1 MNERIGSSDVTVA
14 DQTIGEFVASVA
26 SNEIPPGGGAAVAVA
41 GATGA
46 ALCEMV
52 CNLTIAADGFE
63 DVEAE
68 VSSARDD
75 VATHRERL
83 LELADEDSAA
93 IDDLFDAYAMSEGEG
108 RAESIQRATKRA
120 TEVPVETAEACLEV
134 LEHLRMVT
142 IEGKRSALADAGIGA
157 YLAHAALEASAFTAR
172 TNLATI
178 EDGEFAGE
186 MEGRVSEVERAG
198 EEALEQIEANLED
211 DF

>member
-1 MNERIGSSDVTVA
+1 MAI
-14 DQTIGEFVASVA
+14 
-26 SNEIPPGGGAAVAVA
+26 A

-63 DVEAE
+63 DVEDE
-68 VSSARDD
+68 VTSARDD

-93 IDDLFDAYAMSEGEG
+93 IGDLFDAYAMSEAEG
-108 RAESIQRATKRA
+108 RAEAIQRATMRA

-142 IEGKRSALADAGIGA
+142 IEGKRSALADGGIGA
-157 YLAHAALEASAFTAR
+157 HLAHSALKASAFTAR
-172 TNLATI
+172 VNLATI
-178 EDGEFAGE
+178 EDREFAGE
-186 MEGRVSEVERAG
+186 MDGRVSEVERAG
-198 EEALEQIEANLED
+198 EDALEQIEANLEGA
-211 DF
+211 F